1 MAGKSIGV
9 KLVLK
14 WQYDPD
20 IERLSDLQQKQLTLE
35 SQLYSVETS
44 YQAALKTMEKLQQ
57 R

>member
-35 SQLYSVETS
+35 TQLY
-44 YQAALKTMEKLQQ
+44 
-57 R
+57 

>member
-9 KLVLK
+9 KVVLK